1 MILLFSIKPLTPQG
15 KHIVPVPEEV
25 KTTRRALPL
34 LWDCGSLPYG
44 HNRSL
49 ISGLAPYQAPR
60 NPNSSHQSCRFKEM
74 LLFPQKQTKHNDSF
88 FFYYNL
94 LLPRDCHC
102 SPTHPRT
109 PVQESCPCAHSN
121 QTPLPDGETV
131 CRTLQ
136 SAAFSGHFSNLLL
149 PAPGY

>member
-1 MILLFSIKPLTPQG
+1 MKTP
-15 KHIVPVPEEV
+15 
-25 KTTRRALPL
+25 RRALPL
-34 LWDCGSLPYG
+34 LWDCGSLSYG

-49 ISGLAPYQAPR
+49 ISGLASYQAPR
-60 NPNSSHQSCRFKEM
+60 NPNSSHQSCRLKEM
-74 LLFPQKQTKHNDSF
+74 LLFPQKQTKHNDPF
-88 FFYYNL
+88 FTIASCY
-94 LLPRDCHC
+94 PETATAP
-102 SPTHPRT
+102 PTHPRT

-149 PAPGY
+149 PAPGYRGANPSIPVPSLSNGCQR